1 MDHMVPY
8 IRVSGRRG
16 HLAVHPVDLM
26 GDNLVTV
33 RVLSTRQYL
42 IIRLMAMN

>member
-1 MDHMVPY
+1 MVRY
-8 IRVSGRRG
+8 IRVSGRPG

-26 GDNLVTV
+26 VNNLVTAH
-33 RVLSTRQYL
+33 VLSTRQYL